1 MRASLLALLFA
12 GGCLASF
19 GQDAAPG
26 SPITDKGRSAMPEG
40 PQSPLVQAQP
50 RGTAAA
56 CAPATALRN
65 LEWNNVRALLE
76 NGGSLWYNRSID
88 KGSYFV
94 PKEAGVS
101 VVYGGALWLAGISPD
116 QQLKLA
122 AARYRN
128 SGNDFWPGPLT
139 NEGAAEVDEATCAA
153 YDNFT
158 ICERQDA
165 MRHRQYFDCA
175 ADPTCDLDVEF
186 PDG

>member
-1 MRASLLALLFA
+1 MRATLLALLLA
-12 GGCLASF
+12 GGCLAAS

-26 SPITDKGRSAMPEG
+26 SPILDKGRSSMPEG
-40 PQSPLVQAQP
+40 PQTPVVQAQP
-50 RGTAAA
+50 RSTAAA

-128 SGNDFWPGPLT
+128 SGCLLYTSD
-139 NEGAAEVDEATCAA
+139 
-153 YDNFT
+153 
-158 ICERQDA
+158 
-165 MRHRQYFDCA
+165 A
-175 ADPTCDLDVEF
+175 ADE
-186 PDG
+186 

>member
-1 MRASLLALLFA
+1 MRATLLSLLFA

-26 SPITDKGRSAMPEG
+26 TPIPDKGQSLLTEQPESAPVG
-40 PQSPLVQAQP
+40 AQP

-65 LEWNNVRALLE
+65 LEWNNVRALVE

-88 KGSYFV
+88 KGAYIV

-128 SGNDFWPGPLT
+128 NGNDFWPGPLT
-139 NEGAAEVDEATCAA
+139 NDGAAEVDEATCSA
-153 YDNFT
+153 YDKFSIT
-158 ICERQDA
+158 ERQDA
-165 MRHRQYFDCA
+165 MRHRQYFD
-175 ADPTCDLDVEF
+175 LSLIHI
-186 PDG
+186 

>member
-1 MRASLLALLFA
+1 MRASLLALLLA
-12 GGCLASF
+12 GGCLAAT

-26 SPITDKGRSAMPEG
+26 TPILDKGRSVQTEG
-40 PQSPLVQAQP
+40 PQVPTVTPQL
-50 RGTAAA
+50 RGVAAA

-88 KGSYFV
+88 KGAYIV
-94 PKEAGVS
+94 PKESGVS

-128 SGNDFWPGPLT
+128 NGNDFWPGPLT
-139 NEGAAEVDEATCAA
+139 NEGAAEIDEATCAA
-153 YDNFT
+153 YDRFT
-158 ICERQDA
+158 ITER
-165 MRHRQYFDCA
+165 
-175 ADPTCDLDVEF
+175 
-186 PDG
+186 